1 MNLEQAILIEIREL
15 PIYQQ
20 QEVLDF
26 TQFLKYK
33 QFLSSSVQRSPLFG
47 SDKGKIHISD
57 NFDEPLEDFQDYM

>member
-1 MNLEQAILIEIREL
+1 MNLEQAILTEIREL
-15 PIYQQ
+15 PLYQQ

-33 QFLSSSVQRSPLFG
+33 QSLLSSAQRSPLFG